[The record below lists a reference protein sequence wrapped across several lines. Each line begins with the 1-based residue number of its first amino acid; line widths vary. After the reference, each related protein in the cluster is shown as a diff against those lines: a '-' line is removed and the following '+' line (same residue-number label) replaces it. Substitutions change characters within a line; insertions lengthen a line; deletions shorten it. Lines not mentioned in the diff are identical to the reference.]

1 MFSHLHLSPGIW
13 RVFSKLMTTF
23 MLVNVPVC
31 LLLIVVVVGHILRP
45 VADTAARV
53 GRPGTWLVTFPELF
67 RAKILKE
74 FSVILAKTN
83 SRVWANKFITHFN
96 GDFGQ
101 KAQSFILQVIYNKTC
116 VLGKFHMSLF
126 LIEFNLEF
134 HWATLNTFGSQ
145 KYNYRP
151 GSLKH
156 VSGCNLHVT
165 LQLQSCALLG

>member
-83 SRVWANKFITHFN
+83 SRV
-96 GDFGQ
+96 
-101 KAQSFILQVIYNKTC
+101 
-116 VLGKFHMSLF
+116 
-126 LIEFNLEF
+126 
-134 HWATLNTFGSQ
+134 
-145 KYNYRP
+145 
-151 GSLKH
+151 
-156 VSGCNLHVT
+156 
-165 LQLQSCALLG
+165 